1 MRANQIIKKSR
12 TYLVDPIKYLEYA
25 ENNNPFEITT
35 EYVSEKFENE
45 EVVVKMQE
53 QVFDGN
59 VENILKPENSTN
71 ELFSRERYIS
81 YNDDKRIPFWEL
93 TYDQFND
100 KIDKLGENI
109 QHNKKI
115 SHYHNVGLKSG
126 HNKLVEIIIYVS
138 NKTVE
143 IGNERYGILDY
154 IRKDTSKI
162 YAHISFTNDELI
174 EAFNCPEFLI
184 ELDSSYLM

>member
-1 MRANQIIKKSR
+1 MRANQIIKKCR

-59 VENILKPENSTN
+59 VENILKPENSSN

-81 YNDDKRIPFWEL
+81 YNDDKRIPF
-93 TYDQFND
+93 
-100 KIDKLGENI
+100 
-109 QHNKKI
+109 
-115 SHYHNVGLKSG
+115 
-126 HNKLVEIIIYVS
+126 
-138 NKTVE
+138 
-143 IGNERYGILDY
+143 
-154 IRKDTSKI
+154 
-162 YAHISFTNDELI
+162 
-174 EAFNCPEFLI
+174 
-184 ELDSSYLM
+184 

>member
-1 MRANQIIKKSR
+1 MRAKSIIKKSR

-25 ENNNPFEITT
+25 ENNQPFEITT
-35 EYVSEKFENE
+35 EYVNEKFE

-53 QVFDGN
+53 QEFVGD
-59 VENILKPENSTN
+59 VANILKTENSSN

-81 YNDDKRIPFWEL
+81 YNDDNRIPFWEL
-93 TYDQFND
+93 TFEQFTE
-100 KIDKLGENI
+100 KIESLGETI

-162 YAHISFTNDELI
+162 YAHVSFTNDELI
-174 EAFNCPEFLI
+174 EAFNCPEFLS
-184 ELDSSYLM
+184 ELDSRYLI